1 VADELL
7 PCLQPFVALGAD
19 DRLIGFEMLARW
31 SHPERGLVPPA
42 EFIPLAEET
51 RLIVRMNEQLL
62 RRACSAAA
70 AWPDHLILAVNV
82 SPVQL
87 RDRALPAMVDTALW
101 GRPHQQHWPWWWIRR
116 AHQRAAT

>member
-1 VADELL
+1 
-7 PCLQPFVALGAD
+7 
-19 DRLIGFEMLARW
+19 M
-31 SHPERGLVPPA
+31 
-42 EFIPLAEET
+42 AEET

-87 RDRALPAMVDTALW
+87 RDRALPAMVATALW
-101 GRPHQQHWPWWWIRR
+101 GRYIDPGGEFDARISAPQHRR
-116 AHQRAAT
+116 A